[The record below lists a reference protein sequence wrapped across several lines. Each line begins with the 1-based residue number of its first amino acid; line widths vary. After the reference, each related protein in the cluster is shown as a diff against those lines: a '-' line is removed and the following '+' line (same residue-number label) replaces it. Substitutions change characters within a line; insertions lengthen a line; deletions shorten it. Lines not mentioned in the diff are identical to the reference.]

1 MFCQHCPRRDCQH
14 CFASTMEWKKTLSFT
29 DRLRTIQSLTTA
41 YQQASCS
48 AAFAEAQSQAR
59 KLEGEAYEQAG
70 SKEEYDQI
78 CQQALDAAEV
88 TVSKTSESDL
98 DDDKNVANQGSGEK
112 IGRYQNCT
120 HIFDGLH
127 STIYKSKS
135 ESGALVALKITT
147 PHLLEPPHDAHREAQ
162 LLREAASEHI
172 IPLLDTFKL
181 DGGRFGLVF
190 PYKKHD
196 LETLLRRD
204 VLTAAQTK
212 SILRDM
218 FSAIASIHSLGIIH
232 RDIKPSNILLDSPS
246 GPAYLAD
253 FGIAWRE
260 GSIEA
265 EPADKKITDIGTTC
279 YRPPEVLFGHK
290 GYNTA
295 LDLWAAGCV
304 VAEAIAVGHKQLF
317 DAGPVGSDLSL
328 IQSIF
333 TTLGT
338 PDEQTWPE
346 SEKLPD
352 WGKIEFYKYPAKPW
366 DEILPGS
373 SSNGRDLVS
382 KLVSYESGQR
392 LSAAEALQHPYFSSS
407 KKSTTAV

>member
-1 MFCQHCPRRDCQH
+1 
-14 CFASTMEWKKTLSFT
+14 MEWKKTLGFT

-41 YQQASCS
+41 YQQASSS

-59 KLEGEAYEQAG
+59 KLESEAYEQAG

-78 CQQALDAAEV
+78 CQVALDAAEV
-88 TVSKTSESDL
+88 TVSKTSEEL
-98 DDDKNVANQGSGEK
+98 NDDANASNQGTGEQ

-120 HIFDGLH
+120 LLFDGLH

-135 ESGALVALKITT
+135 ESGALIALKITT
-147 PHLLEPPHDAHREAQ
+147 PHLLEPPHDAQREAQ

-172 IPLLDTFKL
+172 IPLLETFKL
-181 DGGRFGLVF
+181 DGGRFVLVF
-190 PYKKHD
+190 PHKKHD

-204 VLTAAQTK
+204 VLTAAQTN
-212 SILRDM
+212 SILHDM
-218 FSAIASIHSLGIIH
+218 FSAMASIHRLGLIH
-232 RDIKPSNILLDSPS
+232 RDIKPSNILVDSPS

-260 GSIEA
+260 GSVGA
-265 EPADKKITDIGTTC
+265 EPADKKITDVGTTC
-279 YRPPEVLFGHK
+279 YRAPEVLFGLK
-290 GYNTA
+290 RYGTA

-338 PDEQTWPE
+338 PDERTWPE
-346 SEKLPD
+346 TEKLPD

-366 DEILPGS
+366 DEVLQGA

-382 KLVSYESGQR
+382 KLVLYESGQR
-392 LSAAEALQHPYFSSS
+392 LCAAEALQHPYFSGS
-407 KKSTTAV
+407 KSETAV